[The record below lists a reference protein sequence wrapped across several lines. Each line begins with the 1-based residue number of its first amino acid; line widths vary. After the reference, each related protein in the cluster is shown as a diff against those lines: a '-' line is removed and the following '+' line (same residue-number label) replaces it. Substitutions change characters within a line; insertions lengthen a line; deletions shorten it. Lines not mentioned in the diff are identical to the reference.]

1 MCGRFEINA
10 TPQDLR
16 AHFGALLPPHGWEG
30 FTTFSSY
37 NVAPSVSVPVLRYS
51 KRAREN
57 VIDRLIWGFRPQWG
71 KRPWINARS
80 DTLFQSTAFR
90 ESAAKRRCLV
100 PATGWYEWQD
110 TGQKRKQPYYLHFDR
125 VFAFA
130 GVWTAR
136 KVNGADWEANF
147 AIITT
152 DARGIA
158 EQIHDRMPLV
168 IHPRNYAAWIDPST
182 ENPAAQLSPFDD
194 GRMEAYP
201 VSTLVN
207 DPKNDSPAC
216 IDAVDVQRCSS

>member
-10 TPQDLR
+10 TPQELR
-16 AHFGALLPPHGWEG
+16 DHFGQLLPAHGWEG

-37 NVAPSVSVPVLRYS
+37 NVAPSLSVPVLRFS
-51 KRAREN
+51 KRASEN
-57 VIDRLIWGFRPQWG
+57 VIDRLVWGFRPQWA
-71 KRPWINARS
+71 KRSWINARG

-90 ESAAKRRCLV
+90 ESAKKRRCLV

-110 TGQKRKQPYYLHFDR
+110 TGGKRKQPYYLHFDR

-147 AIITT
+147 AIVTT

-182 ENPAAQLSPFDD
+182 ENPADLLAPFDD

-207 DPKNDSPAC
+207 DPKNDTPAC
-216 IDAVDVQRCSS
+216 INAVDVQR